1 MLNHLYFLS
10 SSKVEGEA
18 SSIQMVVT
26 RTFVHM
32 SEAEQGS
39 ERTKEIRSTVGMA
52 TQTVLRSGLT

>member
-1 MLNHLYFLS
+1 MLDHLYFLR

-26 RTFVHM
+26 RTFVHV

-39 ERTKEIRSTVGMA
+39 DRTKEIRSTVDMA
-52 TQTVLRSGLT
+52 TQTVLLGGLT